1 MIIIRDILTKPGRS
15 KLSVAVESVLFLG
28 GLLSF
33 IWFPL
38 HSHFSFPW
46 GLSFL
51 IVPALVVGIYIRSLR
66 DFLTVFD
73 IRAITRRTEMYLPV
87 VFLTGLLLGML
98 YREYIHLPV
107 FPSKLT
113 SFAVTA
119 AAIGAVEELLF
130 RGFLQAQ
137 LRKINVTASVVLAT
151 AAHTAYKVTL
161 FAALQSVFKTDF
173 VFLLIW
179 TFLSGL
185 IFGVIKEYSRNV
197 IFPATGHVVFDLIVY
212 GGSTLTPWWVW

>member
-1 MIIIRDILTKPGRS
+1 MALIPDILTQAGRS
-15 KLSVAVESVLFLG
+15 KFTAAIESVLFLG

-38 HSHFSFPW
+38 HSHFSVLRMLPC
-46 GLSFL
+46 L
-51 IVPALVVGIYIRSLR
+51 IVPALVVGKHIRSVR
-66 DFLTVFD
+66 DFFTVFD
-73 IRAITRRTEMYLPV
+73 IRSVTRKTVLYLPV
-87 VFLTGLLLGML
+87 ASLTGLLLGML

-107 FPSKLT
+107 FPSRMT
-113 SFAVTA
+113 SFALTA
-119 AAIGAVEELLF
+119 AVIGTVEELLF

-137 LRKINVTASVVLAT
+137 LRKINAAASVVMAT
-151 AAHTAYKVTL
+151 AAHTTYKVTL
-161 FAALQSVFKTDF
+161 FAALQGVFNTNLI
-173 VFLLIW
+173 FLLIW

-197 IFPATGHVVFDLIVY
+197 IFPATGHVVFDLVVY